1 MTDLPRNS
9 PKRRALVLLN
19 PNARRGRGRAR
30 YAAVEAAIREVL
42 RLKVRK
48 VRRVRFALSRALATG
63 AAIAVTLAVATGPA
77 SASAAGARS
86 SFAAQARS
94 HGLSSAQIGV
104 LQREVNAYI
113 AKYGGNQ
120 IAINEVAFTG
130 GNTVFAVPGQKYAY
144 PVTAARAGVNT
155 GPGEICPYEY
165 FCTFALANFEG
176 SESEFYRCND
186 TLKNNNNGSWK
197 NDQTPGIKAT
207 LYIEDYSKPHVI
219 EKKKS
224 PRAASNASR

>member
-1 MTDLPRNS
+1 MS
-9 PKRRALVLLN
+9 
-19 PNARRGRGRAR
+19 
-30 YAAVEAAIREVL
+30 AIREVL

-63 AAIAVTLAVATGPA
+63 AAIALTLAVATGPA

-104 LQREVNAYI
+104 LQREVNTYI
-113 AKYGGNQ
+113 AKYGGKQ

-197 NDQTPGIKAT
+197 NDQTPGVKAT
-207 LYIEDYSKPHVI
+207 LYIYNTTVHKYGTVITAPAYSNDAHWTSGVVMYEVDPC
-219 EKKKS
+219 
-224 PRAASNASR
+224 